1 MYGKVLTDEE
11 TGQRIVF
18 TPNGWVIEREEHE
31 HASIVVLSPQGDQI
45 IVPLFEAGSVAKAI
59 SALAEGKTR
68 TYVTVEEFVTSSSP

>member
-1 MYGKVLTDEE
+1 MHGKVLTDEE

-18 TPNGWVIEREEHE
+18 TPNGWTIKSENQENS
-31 HASIVVLSPQGDQI
+31 SIVVLTPEGDQL

-68 TYVTVEEFVTSSSP
+68 TYVTVEELPKR